1 MITQIILNYIA
12 GFIIGWILEWGYR
25 SFVAKKQVRPLL
37 INTQIYALSTVG
49 LYFIYVLQAHLAL
62 KVILILVLTTGI
74 EFIIGYTYLITKK
87 VLLWDYTEERFNFK
101 GIICLR
107 FSLYWLLLSLVYYY
121 LIIPR
126 LI

>member
-1 MITQIILNYIA
+1 MVFQIILNYIA

-25 SFVAKKQVRPLL
+25 SFVAKKHLKSLL
-37 INTQIYALSTVG
+37 INTQMYALSTVG
-49 LYFIYVLQAHLAL
+49 LYLIYILQIHLAI
-62 KVILILVLTTGI
+62 KIILILILTTGI

-87 VLLWDYTEERFNFK
+87 AHLWDYRAERFNFK
-101 GIICLR
+101 GIVCLR
-107 FSLYWLLLSLVYYY
+107 FSLYWLLLSLIYYY